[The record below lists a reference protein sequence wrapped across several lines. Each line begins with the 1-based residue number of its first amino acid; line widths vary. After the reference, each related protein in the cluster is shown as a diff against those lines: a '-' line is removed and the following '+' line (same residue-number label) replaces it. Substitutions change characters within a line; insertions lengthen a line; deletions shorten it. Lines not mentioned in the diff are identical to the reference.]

1 MVRSISAP
9 ARMPAVI
16 KKPKI
21 VKPAVIKAPKII
33 KVGTDFSGIDSSV
46 PALNRMFQYGK
57 FRVIFGSDTN
67 RDAHVISAHMP
78 GARPEKMYV
87 DVNDRTPAEEKADG
101 ALDLY
106 VTTPPCQP
114 FSLAGNRHGVAD
126 ARGKLLGVSVKFIV
140 RCQPKCVVLE
150 NVKGFSTKKF
160 VFVKNGV
167 TKALNTA
174 GYEVHWQVL
183 TSDKFQ
189 VPQKRAR
196 TFMVAIRK
204 DCLRGDRKFRWPVAV
219 TPKVN
224 LQDALD
230 LPMVT
235 DKPGRLPPG
244 PKAKVLAKR
253 AYKKALNAGIN
264 PLETPISVDIDC
276 SEKYQSNGVNI
287 ANTLTR
293 TRGGQGGPWI
303 STRGRRTSV
312 SELIK
317 IQGFK
322 CTELPW
328 VKAGLS
334 ASKIGMLLGNSVPVP
349 MIGSVLSEAMYSA
362 GITIE
367 KVPFPKY

>member
-1 MVRSISAP
+1 
-9 ARMPAVI
+9 MPAVI

-21 VKPAVIKAPKII
+21 VKPVVIEVPKII
-33 KVGTDFSGIDSSV
+33 NVGTDFSGIDSSV

-67 RDAHVISAHMP
+67 RDAHVMSAHMP
-78 GARPEKMYV
+78 GARPAKMYH

-114 FSLAGNRHGVAD
+114 FSLAGNKH
-126 ARGKLLGVSVKFIV
+126 GKLLAVSVKFIA
-140 RCQPKCVVLE
+140 RRQPKCAVLG
-150 NVKGFSTKKF
+150 NVKGFSAKKF
-160 VFVKNGV
+160 VPVKNGV
-167 TKALNTA
+167 TKALKGA
-174 GYEVHWQVL
+174 GYEVHWRVL
-183 TSDKFQ
+183 TSDNFQ
-189 VPQKRAR
+189 VPQKRAC
-196 TFMVAIRK
+196 TFMLAIRK
-204 DCLRGDRKFRWPVAV
+204 DCLRDDRKFRWPVAV
-219 TPKVN
+219 TPKVS
-224 LQDALD
+224 LKDALD
-230 LPMVT
+230 PPMLT
-235 DKPGRLPPG
+235 DMPGRLPSG
-244 PKAKVLAKR
+244 PKAKVLTKR
-253 AYKKALNAGIN
+253 AYKKALTAGIN
-264 PLETPISVDIDC
+264 PLVTPISVDIDC
-276 SEKYQSNGVNI
+276 SGKYQSNGVNI
-287 ANTLTR
+287 ANTLTK
-293 TRGGQGGPWI
+293 TRGGQGRPWI
-303 STRGRRTSV
+303 SSLGRRASV

-334 ASKIGMLLGNSVPVP
+334 APKIVGMLLGNSVPVP

>member
-1 MVRSISAP
+1 
-9 ARMPAVI
+9 MPAVI

-33 KVGTDFSGIDSSV
+33 KVGTDFSGIDGSV
-46 PALNRMFQYGK
+46 TALNRMFPYGK

-67 RDAHVISAHMP
+67 HDAHVMSAHMP

-87 DVNDRTPAEEKADG
+87 DVNDRTPANEKEDG
-101 ALDLY
+101 PLDLY
-106 VTTPPCQP
+106 VTTPPCQS
-114 FSLAGNRHGVAD
+114 FSMAGNRHGVAD
-126 ARGKLLGVSVKFIV
+126 ARGKLLSVSVKFIA
-140 RCQPKCVVLE
+140 RCQPRCVVLE

-160 VFVKNGV
+160 ASVKNGV
-167 TKALNTA
+167 TKALNGA
-174 GYEVHWQVL
+174 GYAVHWQVL
-183 TSDKFQ
+183 TSDNFQ

-224 LQDALD
+224 LKDALD
-230 LPMVT
+230 PPMVT

-253 AYKKALNAGIN
+253 AYKKALLSGVN
-264 PLETPISVDIDC
+264 PLVTPISVDIDC

-303 STRGRRTSV
+303 SSRGRRTSV

-334 ASKIGMLLGNSVPVP
+334 APKIVGMLLGNSVPVP